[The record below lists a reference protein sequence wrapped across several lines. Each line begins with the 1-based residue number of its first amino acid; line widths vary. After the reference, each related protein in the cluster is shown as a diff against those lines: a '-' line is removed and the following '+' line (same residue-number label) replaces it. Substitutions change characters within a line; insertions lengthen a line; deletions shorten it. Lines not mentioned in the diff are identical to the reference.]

1 MKAKI
6 KYCGLKTP
14 EAVRLAAKL
23 SAWKV
28 GLIFFEKSPRNVS
41 LQQAGE
47 LAELARS
54 LKLETVAVTVDADSE
69 TLDKIVE
76 QVRPDMLQFHGSESP
91 DHITAMKQR
100 FSLPAMKAISLREV
114 DDLAAIALY
123 RDVADFLLFDAK
135 PPKGAELPGGNGVS
149 FDWQL
154 LDGLAEKMNYVLSG
168 GLSAETVGAA
178 LLATGATYLDISS
191 GIESAPGIKD
201 PARMISFAEAVLR
214 QEAAQTELSKETVS

>member
-1 MKAKI
+1 MMTKI

-23 SAWKV
+23 GAWKA

-41 LQQAGE
+41 LAQAGE
-47 LAELARS
+47 LTKLAQS
-54 LKLETVAVTVDADSE
+54 LKLETVAVTVDADVE
-69 TLDKIVE
+69 MLEQIVE
-76 QVRPDMLQFHGSESP
+76 QARPDMLQFHGSESP
-91 DHITAMKQR
+91 DHISAMKQR
-100 FSLPAMKAISLREV
+100 FGLPVMKAISLREA

-123 RDVADFLLFDAK
+123 RDVADYLLFDAK
-135 PPKGAELPGGNGVS
+135 PPKGAELPGGNGIS

-178 LLATGATYLDISS
+178 LTATGATYLDVSS
-191 GIESAPGIKD
+191 GIESEPGVKD

-214 QEAAQTELSKETVS
+214 HEAAQTELSRETVS